1 MLIIIFA
8 IVQLINIDLRLSSV
22 MIICSLIIIYMSI
35 WYYKNSK
42 NVIKGRL
49 EKLRKLYSKMNDN
62 YENLKFIKL
71 NNLQERE
78 KNDFELINREFNNFN
93 KRKVIIDTKYKTG
106 ISILIRVQPAI
117 IFVLSGYLYILRAV
131 SIGSIYVTIN
141 YSSKVTSAFTDMS

>member
-1 MLIIIFA
+1 
-8 IVQLINIDLRLSSV
+8 
-22 MIICSLIIIYMSI
+22 MSI